1 MFNSSKRWQKNN
13 KSLKGGTV
21 MQKIEIVGHELQVS
35 DRLKDYINQKLVKVD
50 RHLPNL
56 EETRVDLEHV
66 KSARS
71 ASDRYIAQITLRG
84 KGFILR
90 SEERSDD
97 IRNAMDEALDK
108 ILRRIERFKGKRQH
122 GRGDGKSAAEVV
134 PESSQPE
141 EEEQG
146 GLITRRKAFELV
158 PMAEEDALEQMRLL
172 GHDNFFIFINI
183 KSGNINVVYR
193 RRDGTYGLIEPLV
206 R

>member
-1 MFNSSKRWQKNN
+1 
-13 KSLKGGTV
+13 
-21 MQKIEIVGHELQVS
+21 MQKIEIVGHEMQVT
-35 DRLKDYINQKLVKVD
+35 DRLREYINKKLVKVD

-71 ASDRYIAQITLRG
+71 VSDRYIAQITLRG

-108 ILRRIERFKGKRQH
+108 ILRRIERFKGKKHH
-122 GRGDGKSAAEVV
+122 GRGDGKSAAEAISETE
-134 PESSQPE
+134 PNPE
-141 EEEQG
+141 EESG
-146 GLITRRKAFELV
+146 MMISRRKSFDLI
-158 PMAEEDALEQMRLL
+158 PMSENDALEQMRML
-172 GHDNFFIFINI
+172 GHDNFFIFINVS
-183 KSGNINVVYR
+183 SGHLNVVYR
-193 RRDGTYGLIEPLV
+193 RRDGTYGIIEPRV

>member
-1 MFNSSKRWQKNN
+1 M
-13 KSLKGGTV
+13 
-21 MQKIEIVGHELQVS
+21 MQNIEIVGHEMQVT
-35 DRLKDYINQKLVKVD
+35 DRLREYINKKLVKVD

-71 ASDRYIAQITLRG
+71 VSDRYIAQITLRG

-108 ILRRIERFKGKRQH
+108 ILRRIERFKGKKHH
-122 GRGDGKSAAEVV
+122 GRGDGKSTTEAVSVTEL
-134 PESSQPE
+134 SPE
-141 EEEQG
+141 EES
-146 GLITRRKAFELV
+146 GLMISRRKSFDLIPLSEN
-158 PMAEEDALEQMRLL
+158 DALEQMRML
-172 GHDNFFIFINI
+172 GHDNFFIFINVN
-183 KSGNINVVYR
+183 SGNINVLYR
-193 RRDGTYGLIEPLV
+193 RRDGTYGLIEPRV

>member
-1 MFNSSKRWQKNN
+1 
-13 KSLKGGTV
+13 

-35 DRLKDYINQKLVKVD
+35 DRLKEYISKKLVKVD

-56 EETRVDLEHV
+56 EEIRVDLEHV
-66 KSARS
+66 KAARS
-71 ASDRYIAQITLRG
+71 ASDRYTAQITLRG

-108 ILRRIERFKGKRQH
+108 ILRRVERFKGKRQH
-122 GRGDGKSAAEVV
+122 GRGDGKSAAEVA
-134 PESSQPE
+134 PESSKSE
-141 EEEQG
+141 DEEQG
-146 GLITRRKAFELV
+146 GLITRRKTFELV
-158 PMAEEDALEQMRLL
+158 PLAEDEALEQMRLL

-183 KSGNINVVYR
+183 KSRNLNVVYR
-193 RRDGTYGLIEPLV
+193 RRDGTYGLIEPKI

>member
-1 MFNSSKRWQKNN
+1 MP
-13 KSLKGGTV
+13 
-21 MQKIEIVGHELQVS
+21 KIEIVGHEMQVS
-35 DRLKDYINQKLVKVD
+35 DRLKEYINKKLVKVD

-56 EETRVDLEHV
+56 DETRVDLEHV

-122 GRGDGKSAAEVV
+122 GRGDGKSAAEVA
-134 PESSQPE
+134 PETSVLE
-141 EEEQG
+141 EEEKA
-146 GLITRRKAFELV
+146 GLITRRKTFELI
-158 PMAEEDALEQMRLL
+158 PMAEDEALEQMRLL

-193 RRDGTYGLIEPLV
+193 RRDGTYGLIEPKI

>member
-1 MFNSSKRWQKNN
+1 MLFDRVVLVNLSSQ
-13 KSLKGGTV
+13 KGGTG
-21 MQKIEIVGHELQVS
+21 MPKIEIVGHEMQVS
-35 DRLKDYINQKLVKVD
+35 DRLKEYINKKLVKVD

-56 EETRVDLEHV
+56 DETRVDLEHV

-122 GRGDGKSAAEVV
+122 GRGDGKSAAEVA
-134 PESSQPE
+134 PETSVLE
-141 EEEQG
+141 EEEKA
-146 GLITRRKAFELV
+146 GLITRRKTFELI
-158 PMAEEDALEQMRLL
+158 PMAEDEALEQMRLL

-193 RRDGTYGLIEPLV
+193 RRDGTYGLIEPKI

>member
-1 MFNSSKRWQKNN
+1 M
-13 KSLKGGTV
+13 
-21 MQKIEIVGHELQVS
+21 MQKIEIVGHEMQVT
-35 DRLKDYINQKLVKVD
+35 DRLREYINKKLVKVD

-71 ASDRYIAQITLRG
+71 VSDRYIAQITLRG

-108 ILRRIERFKGKRQH
+108 ILRRIERFKGKKHR
-122 GRGDGKSAAEVV
+122 GRGDGKSAVESV
-134 PESSQPE
+134 PETEVNLE
-141 EEEQG
+141 EESG
-146 GLITRRKAFELV
+146 MMISRRKSFDLIPLSEN
-158 PMAEEDALEQMRLL
+158 DALEQMRML
-172 GHDNFFIFINI
+172 GHDNFFIFINVS
-183 KSGNINVVYR
+183 SGNINILYR
-193 RRDGTYGLIEPLV
+193 RRDGTYGIIEPRV

>member
-1 MFNSSKRWQKNN
+1 MIEN
-13 KSLKGGTV
+13 
-21 MQKIEIVGHELQVS
+21 IEIVGHEMQVT
-35 DRLKDYINQKLVKVD
+35 DRLREYITKKLVKID

-97 IRNAMDEALDK
+97 IRNAMDAALDK
-108 ILRRIERFKGKRQH
+108 VLRRIERFKGKRQH
-122 GRGDGKSAAEVV
+122 GRGDGKTVAEVV
-134 PESSQPE
+134 SEPVASAEDESGMTIS
-141 EEEQG
+141 
-146 GLITRRKAFELV
+146 RRKSFDLI
-158 PMAEEDALEQMRLL
+158 PMGENEALEQMRLL

-183 KSGNINVVYR
+183 KSGLINVVYR
-193 RRDGTYGLIEPLV
+193 RRDGTYGLIEP
-206 R
+206 RIR

>member
-1 MFNSSKRWQKNN
+1 MSDSPTILESKFMLNN
-13 KSLKGGTV
+13 MEVLM
-21 MQKIEIVGHELQVS
+21 MQKIEIVGHEMLVT
-35 DRLKDYINQKLVKVD
+35 DRLKDYISKKLVKVD

-97 IRNAMDEALDK
+97 IRNALDEALDK
-108 ILRRIERFKGKRQH
+108 VLRRIERFKGKREH

-134 PESSQPE
+134 PETSLPE
-141 EEEQG
+141 DEKG
-146 GLITRRKAFELV
+146 ALITRRKSFELT
-158 PMAEEDALEQMRLL
+158 PMAEEEALEQMDLL
-172 GHDNFFIFINI
+172 GHDNFFLFMNI

-193 RRDGTYGLIEPLV
+193 RRDGTYGLIEPKI

>member
-1 MFNSSKRWQKNN
+1 
-13 KSLKGGTV
+13 

-35 DRLKDYINQKLVKVD
+35 DRLKDYINKKLVKVD

-71 ASDRYIAQITLRG
+71 ASDRYTAQITLRG

-134 PESSQPE
+134 PETQAE
-141 EEEQG
+141 NENG
-146 GLITRRKAFELV
+146 RLIRRKTFDLAPLTED
-158 PMAEEDALEQMRLL
+158 DALEQMRLL

-193 RRDGTYGLIEPLV
+193 RRDGTYGLIEPKI

>member
-193 RRDGTYGLIEPLV
+193 RRDGTYGLIEQLV

>member
-1 MFNSSKRWQKNN
+1 
-13 KSLKGGTV
+13 

-35 DRLKDYINQKLVKVD
+35 DRLKEYITKKLVKVD

-56 EETRVDLEHV
+56 EDTRIDLEYV

-71 ASDRYIAQITLRG
+71 ASDRYTAQITLRG

-108 ILRRIERFKGKRQH
+108 VLRRIERFKGKRQH
-122 GRGDGKSAAEVV
+122 GRGDGKSAAEVA
-134 PESSQPE
+134 PESIPVE
-141 EEEQG
+141 EEETG
-146 GLITRRKAFELV
+146 ALITRRKAFDLI
-158 PMAEEDALEQMRLL
+158 PMSEGDALEQMRML
-172 GHDNFFIFINI
+172 GHDNFFIFINV
-183 KSGNINVVYR
+183 KSGTINVLYR
-193 RRDGTYGLIEPLV
+193 RRDGTYGLIEPKV

>member
-1 MFNSSKRWQKNN
+1 
-13 KSLKGGTV
+13 
-21 MQKIEIVGHELQVS
+21 MQKIEIVGHEIQVS
-35 DRLKDYINQKLVKVD
+35 DRLKEYINKKLVKVD

-71 ASDRYIAQITLRG
+71 ASDRYAAQITLRG

-108 ILRRIERFKGKRQH
+108 ILRRIERFKGKRSH
-122 GRGDGKSAAEVV
+122 GRGDGKSAAEVA
-134 PESSQPE
+134 PESMPVE
-141 EEEQG
+141 EEESG
-146 GLITRRKAFELV
+146 ALITRRKAFDLV
-158 PMAEEDALEQMRLL
+158 PMTEGDALEQMGML
-172 GHDNFFIFINI
+172 GHDNFFIFINV
-183 KSGNINVVYR
+183 KSGNINVLYR
-193 RRDGTYGLIEPLV
+193 RRDGTYGLIEPKI

>member
-1 MFNSSKRWQKNN
+1 MQKN
-13 KSLKGGTV
+13 
-21 MQKIEIVGHELQVS
+21 EIVGHEMQVS
-35 DRLKDYINQKLVKVD
+35 DRLKEYINKKLVKVD

-122 GRGDGKSAAEVV
+122 GRGDGKSGVDLT
-134 PESSQPE
+134 PE
-141 EEEQG
+141 EEHVEKDDLQT
-146 GLITRRKAFELV
+146 LITRRKAFDLV
-158 PMAEEDALEQMRLL
+158 PMAEEDAIEQMRML

-183 KSGNINVVYR
+183 KSGNVNVVYR
-193 RRDGTYGLIEPLV
+193 RRDGTYGLIEPKV

>member
-1 MFNSSKRWQKNN
+1 M
-13 KSLKGGTV
+13 
-21 MQKIEIVGHELQVS
+21 MQKIEIVGHELQVT
-35 DRLKDYINQKLVKVD
+35 DRLRDYINKKLEKVD

-71 ASDRYIAQITLRG
+71 VSDRYIAQITLRG

-108 ILRRIERFKGKRQH
+108 ILRRIERFKGKKHH

-134 PESSQPE
+134 PADSAIPE
-141 EEEQG
+141 EESG
-146 GLITRRKAFELV
+146 MLISRRKTFDLI
-158 PMAEEDALEQMRLL
+158 PMSEEDALEQMRMI

-183 KSGNINVVYR
+183 KSRNINVIYR
-193 RRDGTYGLIEPLV
+193 RRDGTYGIIEP
-206 R
+206 RS